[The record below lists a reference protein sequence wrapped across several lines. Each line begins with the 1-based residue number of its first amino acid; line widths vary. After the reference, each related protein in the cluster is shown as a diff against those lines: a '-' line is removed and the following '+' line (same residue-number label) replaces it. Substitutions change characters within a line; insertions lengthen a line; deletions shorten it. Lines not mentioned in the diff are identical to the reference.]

1 MQAYPA
7 YSAIPG
13 SQVFAVIDGRGYWI
27 PYGWHS
33 GRTAPTDAVYAQ
45 SALHAARS
53 QDRAKAAEKARLS
66 PQELERVRETFWRAN
81 HKEER

>member
-7 YSAIPG
+7 SSVIPG

-33 GRTAPTDAVYAQ
+33 GRTAPTDTAYVQ
-45 SALHAARS
+45 SVLSASLS
-53 QDRAKAAEKARLS
+53 QDRAEAAEKARLS
-66 PQELERVRETFWRAN
+66 ARDLERVREAFWQAN

>member
-7 YSAIPG
+7 QSVIPG
-13 SQVFAVIDGRGYWI
+13 SQVFAVVDGRGYWI

-33 GRTAPTDAVYAQ
+33 GRTAPTDTAYAQ
-45 SALHAARS
+45 RVLRGGRGE
-53 QDRAKAAEKARLS
+53 RAKAAEKARLS
-66 PQELERVRETFWRAN
+66 PQELERVREAFWRAN